1 MEYSFH
7 PTQGSIVLN
16 QLHFIVPFERVS
28 FYYSYL
34 KNDVHKGIKKALKKF
49 GFTSAILSKIY
60 MVKTNCITMEKY
72 EEMYKTNEESDDR
85 KDLSVGEDLE
95 TFIENIKNGKM
106 NKAVIPEDGDFQETF
121 LLCLIDKEERKKLE
135 QKDYDFMKTFSWNS
149 TVSAGRGEAD
159 VPETELEASESNM
172 KFARSYCYRW
182 TYFIE
187 A

>member
-7 PTQGSIVLN
+7 PTQDSIVLN

-72 EEMYKTNEESDDR
+72 EEMYKTNEESEKR
-85 KDLSVGEDLE
+85 EDLSVGEDLE
-95 TFIENIKNGKM
+95 TFIGNIKMGKFP
-106 NKAVIPEDGDFQETF
+106 ISEDYNPSF
-121 LLCLIDKEERKKLE
+121 LLCLLDTAKRRKLE
-135 QKDYDFMKTFSWNS
+135 EKDKDFLQTFYD
-149 TVSAGRGEAD
+149 VEAD
-159 VPETELEASESNM
+159 VPDAEWKESESNM
-172 KFARSYCYRW
+172 KFAKFSCRRR
-182 TYFIE
+182 TYFISNKLLLNKLLI
-187 A
+187 